1 MWVQE
6 YVLVEWDMMTVQRM
20 TRKGT
25 GELDWFQWIDRRYY
39 QGESVELE
47 TIGLS
52 IPVDDIYEKVTLP
65 PLILLE
71 DLGNYE
77 DRTT

>member
-1 MWVQE
+1 MIVQK
-6 YVLVEWDMMTVQRM
+6 M

-25 GELDWFQWIDRRYY
+25 GESDWFQWIDRWYY

-47 TIGLS
+47 TIGLT

-65 PLILLE
+65 PLDPFRGFRKRKKL
-71 DLGNYE
+71 
-77 DRTT
+77 